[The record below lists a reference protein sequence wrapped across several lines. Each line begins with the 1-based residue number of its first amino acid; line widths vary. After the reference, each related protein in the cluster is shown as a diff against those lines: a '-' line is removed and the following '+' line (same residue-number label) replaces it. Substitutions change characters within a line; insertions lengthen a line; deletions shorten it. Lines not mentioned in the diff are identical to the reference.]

1 LIRARNAA
9 APSLSRSAGPLVL
22 VGPATILLVSF
33 YLLPNAL
40 NLALGFTDW
49 NAYRSDIRFNGLE
62 NFERLSR
69 TGVLGNAIATTLT
82 FALVTMTV
90 QNTVAL
96 TLALGLE
103 RTTWLNGL
111 LRTIFFIPVLLSP
124 LATGYIFR
132 GLLAPGGTLNAAL
145 SLLTG
150 QPVRVAWLGEPDLAL
165 PILSLIQAWKGVG
178 FTTLIYLA
186 GLAAVPKE
194 LEEAARVD
202 GASTRQVVT
211 KVKLP
216 LLAPALTANLVLTLI
231 GSISAF
237 DIVLAT
243 TRGGP
248 GRSTT
253 VLNLELYQQF
263 ANGLYGMA
271 TAVNLVVFALI
282 VLAAVP
288 LMVFLRRREVQL

>member
-1 LIRARNAA
+1 MRAARW
-9 APSLSRSAGPLVL
+9 SQSWGSILL
-22 VGPATILLVSF
+22 VGPAVALLVAF
-33 YLLPNAL
+33 YLLPNVL

-49 NAYRSDIRFNGLE
+49 NAYDSSIDFNGLE
-62 NFERLSR
+62 NFERLVR

-82 FALVTMTV
+82 FAVLAMTV
-90 QNTVAL
+90 QNAAAIG
-96 TLALGLE
+96 LALGLE
-103 RTTWLNGL
+103 RTTWLNGV
-111 LRTIFFIPVLLSP
+111 LRTIFFVPVLLSP

-132 GLLAPGGTLNAAL
+132 GLLSPGGTLNAAL
-145 SLLTG
+145 SVVTG
-150 QPVRVAWLGEPDLAL
+150 EPVRTAWLGEPSLAL
-165 PILSLIQAWKGVG
+165 PIIALIQAWKGLG

-194 LEEAARVD
+194 LVEAARVD
-202 GASTRQVVT
+202 GASTRQVVI

-216 LLAPALTANLVLTLI
+216 LLAPAFTANLVLTLI

-263 ANGLYGMA
+263 ANGLFGMA

-288 LMVFLRRREVQL
+288 LLVFLRRREVQL